1 MAMLGRHPRPFTP
14 LQEKRGS
21 AYIKFRSHLDT
32 WSYRK
37 SRGWI
42 GGRRPGGQP
51 VLLLT
56 TTGRKSG
63 QVRTV
68 PVLYLKQGDVY
79 VVVASKGGMSH
90 DPLWFKNLEANPRV
104 EIEVG
109 CAKIAMTARRATAEE
124 KTVLWPKL
132 LAMYPSYAAYQAR
145 TQRDI
150 PVVLL
155 MPRSVVGMQHGDSL
169 DSHGP
174 QQPARFSRFTA
185 RKVLSRLAMAL
196 VGICIGLLWAE
207 AGVRF
212 YDPHARDQIL
222 PPGLLETDADLGW
235 RLVPGGEGIHHS
247 RYFNVTYKINALG
260 LRDGPRTIV
269 KHLGTDRILLYGD
282 SVIFGWGIPM
292 DERVSNRLQ
301 SADRE
306 IWNLAVPGYGLDQEI
321 LYYRRDGRTLS
332 ADEVVFFVSSATLER
347 LGSSFVYK
355 KYKPMFFLDGS
366 GSLTLKPPPRAAVSA
381 WDILHRLLDRFYLPY
396 FLERRFASST
406 NLIPTVHE
414 LGDLPKKL
422 LLEARSLALQA
433 DERMIVLSDLPPDAT
448 DEMRDFCNKND
459 IGFLDIDLGEDF
471 GPLRFGSEDPHW
483 NLQAQAAI
491 AAQLG
496 GQLGKYLPE
505 WHRASQTQ
513 RHSDPRSR
521 GS

>member
-1 MAMLGRHPRPFTP
+1 M
-14 LQEKRGS
+14 
-21 AYIKFRSHLDT
+21 
-32 WSYRK
+32 
-37 SRGWI
+37 
-42 GGRRPGGQP
+42 
-51 VLLLT
+51 LLT